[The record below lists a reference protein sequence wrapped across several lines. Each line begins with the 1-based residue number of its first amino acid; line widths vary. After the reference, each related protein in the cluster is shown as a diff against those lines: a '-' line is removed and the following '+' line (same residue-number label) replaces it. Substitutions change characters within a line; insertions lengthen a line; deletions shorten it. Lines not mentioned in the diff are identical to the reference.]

1 VKGLSLIQ
9 YQSAGATF
17 INEVTNVLITIV
29 AATAVLK
36 NDMTLGMMLAV
47 QFIIGQL
54 NVPVSQIIGFFRMS
68 QDAKMSLDRLAE
80 VHNLEEEEADPE
92 VKVRKLPD
100 KKDIYFN
107 NLSYQYEGPVL
118 HTH

>member
-1 VKGLSLIQ
+1 MNWPNDGTGKISRLSFLNLKAKGLGLIQ

-17 INEVTNVLITIV
+17 INEVTNLLITII

-36 NDMTLGMMLAV
+36 GNMTLGMMLAV

-68 QDAKMSLDRLAE
+68 QDAKMSLDRLC
-80 VHNLEEEEADPE
+80 
-92 VKVRKLPD
+92 
-100 KKDIYFN
+100 
-107 NLSYQYEGPVL
+107 
-118 HTH
+118 